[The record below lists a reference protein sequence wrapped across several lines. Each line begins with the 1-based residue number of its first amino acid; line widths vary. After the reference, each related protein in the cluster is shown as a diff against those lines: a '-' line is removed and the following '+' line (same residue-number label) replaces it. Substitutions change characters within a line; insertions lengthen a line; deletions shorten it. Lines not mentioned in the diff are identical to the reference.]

1 MPLLSTYWIEKTTI
15 VPLLKNKSGDLS
27 DINNY
32 PAVALS
38 NCLSKV
44 FESLLLNCFQ
54 SHDSYD
60 DFYQFGFKKKY

>member
-1 MPLLSTYWIEKTTI
+1 

-44 FESLLLNCFQ
+44 FESLLLNGFQ

>member
-1 MPLLSTYWIEKTTI
+1 M
-15 VPLLKNKSGDLS
+15 PLLKNKSGDLS